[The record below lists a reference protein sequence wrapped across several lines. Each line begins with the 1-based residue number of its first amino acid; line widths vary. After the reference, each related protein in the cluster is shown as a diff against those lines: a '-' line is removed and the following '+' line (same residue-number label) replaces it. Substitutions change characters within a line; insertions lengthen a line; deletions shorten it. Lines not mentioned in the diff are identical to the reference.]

1 MWKHLERQGGG
12 VGTRGPGE
20 TEIETDRRIVKDKI
34 ALLRKRLVDIDRQ
47 SFTQRKERG
56 EFIRVALVGYTNVGK
71 STLMNVLSKSEVFA
85 ENKLFATLD
94 TTTRKVVFEQTP
106 FLLSDTV
113 GFIRKL
119 PHHLVESFKS
129 TLDEVREADILLH
142 VVDISHAQYE
152 EQLAV
157 VNKTLVELKCADKP
171 VITIFNKMDRFEAIT
186 FDEWLEDDVKV
197 EILRELKE
205 RWQEETKGN
214 CVFVSAT
221 EKRNLD
227 GLRQTILN
235 KVREIYQI
243 RYPYKA
249 EYFY

>member
-1 MWKHLERQGGG
+1 M
-12 VGTRGPGE
+12 
-20 TEIETDRRIVKDKI
+20 
-34 ALLRKRLVDIDRQ
+34 
-47 SFTQRKERG
+47 
-56 EFIRVALVGYTNVGK
+56 
-71 STLMNVLSKSEVFA
+71 
-85 ENKLFATLD
+85 
-94 TTTRKVVFEQTP
+94 
-106 FLLSDTV
+106 
-113 GFIRKL
+113 
-119 PHHLVESFKS
+119 
-129 TLDEVREADILLH
+129 
-142 VVDISHAQYE
+142 VDISHTQYE
-152 EQLAV
+152 EQLGV
-157 VNKTLVELKCADKP
+157 VNKTLAELKCADKP

>member
-1 MWKHLERQGGG
+1 MWTHLERQKGGLG
-12 VGTRGPGE
+12 MRGPGE
-20 TEIETDRRIVKDKI
+20 SQIETDRRIVRDKI
-34 ALLRKRLVDIDRQ
+34 ALLKERLREIDKQ
-47 SFTQRKERG
+47 MATQRKNRG
-56 EFIRVALVGYTNVGK
+56 ELIRVALVGYTNVGK
-71 STLMNVLSKSEVFA
+71 STIMNLLSKSTVFA

-94 TTTRKVVFEQTP
+94 TTVRKVTIDNVF

-129 TLDEVREADILLH
+129 TLDEVREADILMH
-142 VVDISHAQYE
+142 VVDISHPQYE
-152 EQLAV
+152 EQLTV
-157 VNKTLVELKCADKP
+157 VNKTLAELGSAEKP
-171 VITIFNKMDRFEAIT
+171 TITIFNKMDRFEEIT
-186 FDEWLEDDVKV
+186 FDEWLEEDVKKD
-197 EILRELKE
+197 ILRELKE

-221 EKRNLD
+221 ERRNLD

-235 KVREIYQI
+235 KVREMYQI

>member
-1 MWKHLERQGGG
+1 M
-12 VGTRGPGE
+12 
-20 TEIETDRRIVKDKI
+20 
-34 ALLRKRLVDIDRQ
+34 
-47 SFTQRKERG
+47 
-56 EFIRVALVGYTNVGK
+56 
-71 STLMNVLSKSEVFA
+71 
-85 ENKLFATLD
+85 
-94 TTTRKVVFEQTP
+94 
-106 FLLSDTV
+106 
-113 GFIRKL
+113 
-119 PHHLVESFKS
+119 
-129 TLDEVREADILLH
+129 
-142 VVDISHAQYE
+142 
-152 EQLAV
+152 
-157 VNKTLVELKCADKP
+157 
-171 VITIFNKMDRFEAIT
+171 ITIFNKMDRFEANT
-186 FDEWLEDDVKV
+186 FDEWLEEDVKL